1 MTTPWYEKSF
11 GSLYL
16 QLYAH
21 RSAEEAQKQIE
32 SMIKLIEPDTSGP
45 ALDLCCGAGR
55 HLPALRSCG
64 FTELVGIDLSEDLL
78 AVARETTSSL
88 GDVVIKQG
96 DMREI
101 PYTNH
106 FSTVVSLFT
115 SFGYFSDDEENY
127 RVIDSIYRSLK
138 TAGKFLMDY
147 LNKDYVIANLVAE
160 DRKESQGNHFHNRR
174 WITDD
179 GKRVEKETVVTMSTG
194 EEHTFNE
201 SVRMYSDAEMLMMLE
216 RAGFTHS
223 TIYGTLSGESL
234 TSECDRMIICAQ
246 K

>member
-1 MTTPWYEKSF
+1 MTKPWYEKSF

-21 RSAEEAQKQIE
+21 RSGEEAQSQIE
-32 SMIKLIEPDTSGP
+32 AMIKLIDPDTSGP
-45 ALDLCCGAGR
+45 LLDLCCGAGR
-55 HLPALRSCG
+55 HLAALRSCG
-64 FTELVGIDLSEDLL
+64 FNELVGIDLSEDLL
-78 AVARETTSSL
+78 TVAREVTSDFS
-88 GDVVIKQG
+88 GITIQQG

-106 FSTVVSLFT
+106 FTTVVSLFT
-115 SFGYFSDDEENY
+115 SFGYFSDDEENH
-127 RVIDSIYRSLK
+127 RVINSIYRSLK
-138 TAGKFLMDY
+138 STGKFLMDY
-147 LNKDYVIANLVAE
+147 LNRDYVIANLVTE
-160 DRKESQGNHFHNRR
+160 DRKESQGNQFYNRR

-201 SVRMYSDAEMLMMLE
+201 SVRMYSSVEMMKMLE
-216 RAGFTHS
+216 RAGFSQS
-223 TIYGTLSGESL
+223 TIYGTLNGKPL
-234 TSECDRMIICAQ
+234 TAECDRMIICAQ